1 MIIIIII
8 TFTDTMIIKTIE
20 IMITGES
27 TVIGEIM
34 TTVMTMITGEVIAIG
49 VTDVETTTIEIL
61 IEFFIIFLITIL
73 LNKSSEFFHNIYYFM
88 NYFIK

>member
-1 MIIIIII
+1 MMIIIIII

-34 TTVMTMITGEVIAIG
+34 TTVMTMITGEVIPIG
-49 VTDVETTTIEIL
+49 VTDVETTIEIL
-61 IEFFIIFLITIL
+61 IKIFIIFLITIL
-73 LNKSSEFFHNIYYFM
+73 LNKSSLFYHNI
-88 NYFIK
+88 NYL

>member
-1 MIIIIII
+1 
-8 TFTDTMIIKTIE
+8 MIIKTIE

-73 LNKSSEFFHNIYYFM
+73 LNKSSEFLP
-88 NYFIK
+88 

>member
-34 TTVMTMITGEVIAIG
+34 TTVMTMITGEVIPIG
-49 VTDVETTTIEIL
+49 VTDVETTIEIL
-61 IEFFIIFLITIL
+61 IKIFIIFLITIL
-73 LNKSSEFFHNIYYFM
+73 LNKSSLFFHNI
-88 NYFIK
+88 NYL

>member
-1 MIIIIII
+1 
-8 TFTDTMIIKTIE
+8 MIIKTIE

-34 TTVMTMITGEVIAIG
+34 TTVMTMITGEVIPIG

-73 LNKSSEFFHNIYYFM
+73 LNKSS
-88 NYFIK
+88 

>member
-1 MIIIIII
+1 
-8 TFTDTMIIKTIE
+8 MIIKTIE

-34 TTVMTMITGEVIAIG
+34 MTVMTMITGEVIPIG
-49 VTDVETTTIEIL
+49 VTDVETTAIEIL

-73 LNKSSEFFHNIYYFM
+73 LNKSS
-88 NYFIK
+88 

>member
-27 TVIGEIM
+27 TVIGEIK
-34 TTVMTMITGEVIAIG
+34 GLSA
-49 VTDVETTTIEIL
+49 ETKHLNDPFGQKFNE
-61 IEFFIIFLITIL
+61 EQSWKEKYFRQNN
-73 LNKSSEFFHNIYYFM
+73 LNKT
-88 NYFIK
+88 

>member
-1 MIIIIII
+1 
-8 TFTDTMIIKTIE
+8 MIIKTIE

-34 TTVMTMITGEVIAIG
+34 TTVMTMITGEVIPIG
-49 VTDVETTTIEIL
+49 VTDVETTAIEIL

-73 LNKSSEFFHNIYYFM
+73 LNKSS
-88 NYFIK
+88 

>member
-34 TTVMTMITGEVIAIG
+34 TTVMTMITGEV
-49 VTDVETTTIEIL
+49 
-61 IEFFIIFLITIL
+61 
-73 LNKSSEFFHNIYYFM
+73 SQ
-88 NYFIK
+88 

>member
-1 MIIIIII
+1 MMIIIIII

-34 TTVMTMITGEVIAIG
+34 TTVMTMITGEVIPIG
-49 VTDVETTTIEIL
+49 VTDVETTIEIL
-61 IEFFIIFLITIL
+61 IKFFIIFLITIL
-73 LNKSSEFFHNIYYFM
+73 LNKSSLFFHNI
-88 NYFIK
+88 NYL